1 MENTDNILTSELDS
15 TAAEE
20 VAAEIPYQSG
30 EVPKWEY
37 KDRQNPKWGTVEKE
51 GLIVGRGPRRKVVPP
66 DEVYKLAVL
75 GCTNRD
81 IAEWFD
87 ISEDTL
93 NYNFAIFIRKAKTDL
108 KQRLRKA
115 MLNNAIQNNNA
126 AVQIFLAKNILGMSD
141 TPVNSEDLAPL
152 PWNES

>member
-1 MENTDNILTSELDS
+1 MENTDNILTSEPDS

-20 VAAEIPYQSG
+20 VAAETPYQSG

>member
-1 MENTDNILTSELDS
+1 
-15 TAAEE
+15 
-20 VAAEIPYQSG
+20 
-30 EVPKWEY
+30 
-37 KDRQNPKWGTVEKE
+37 
-51 GLIVGRGPRRKVVPP
+51 VPP

-87 ISEDTL
+87 ITEDTL

-141 TPVNSEDLAPL
+141 TPINSEDQAPL